1 MIIMYHE
8 GEKMIAEVVINRNAK
23 KLNRTFDYKIPKEME
38 DLILIG
44 SKVLVPFGKGANAVE
59 AFVVG
64 FKENSEFELK
74 DIIKIIAIVI
84 IIYIL
89 GNLVFK
95 NFQFKNYFNNC

>member
-1 MIIMYHE
+1 
-8 GEKMIAEVVINRNAK
+8 MIAEVVINRNAK

-74 DIIKIIAIVI
+74 DIIKIEE
-84 IIYIL
+84 
-89 GNLVFK
+89 NLTDK
-95 NFQFKNYFNNC
+95 QIDLARWMAKRYFCNVSE